1 MEDELDGIAL
11 GVKDWR
17 VVLKDFYGPL
27 EKQLANA
34 YEDSEKI
41 KLEEKTCE
49 LCPQCNS
56 DVVIKMSRFGK
67 FFACSNYP
75 TCKYT
80 KSFLQKTGVVCP
92 KCGKGEVV
100 IRFSKMK
107 KRFYACDQYPACS
120 FTSRWL
126 IKAQT
131 PQKEV

>member
-27 EKQLANA
+27 ENNWRMPTRIAK
-34 YEDSEKI
+34 
-41 KLEEKTCE
+41 KLNWRKR
-49 LCPQCNS
+49 LVNSALSNS